1 MVMTLCQNLSQKRMN
16 NRIFLYSSL
25 FLVLILLFDASN
37 NDVSQPVASSQPNIP
52 ETSSTNSERY
62 VEPAQEVIESNR
74 VGLNKNIE
82 VTTDTLRVN
91 ISLSD
96 GAIISSEL
104 LKYLKYFGSSDEKVK
119 LLNDMKGS
127 RYTALANIQSRE
139 LDAPAEYTSVK
150 TKYSLGN
157 NNELTVSIKGIS
169 PGLTE
174 VIKSYTFTR
183 NSHLVKVQQLVK
195 NISNKKIEWRQ
206 YNTLSRGEE
215 TEGNGMLYTY
225 TGAAYFDSEDKF
237 NKIDFADIE
246 DESFQKKVKTSWIS
260 MIQHYFFTAWLP
272 SGEGS
277 DRKTIYTRLL
287 SEDNKNSYQIGSV
300 DNYIALSPGESR
312 SFDSKLYVGPKVQ
325 AEITDLAPGLALT
338 VDYGV
343 LTFLAAPLFWIL
355 EKIHLIF
362 GNWGWSIIM
371 LTILIKIVFFKL
383 SEASYKSMAKMK
395 KLTPRMNALK
405 ERYGDDKKKFSE
417 ALMKIYKEE
426 KVNPLGGCL
435 PILIQIP
442 VFIALYWVII
452 ESVEMRHAPFIGWIE
467 DLSSA
472 DPLYILPV
480 LMGVS
485 MYAQQK
491 LNPAPTDPMQ
501 AKIFLAL
508 PFVFT
513 FLFAT
518 FPSGLVLY
526 WVTNNLLSIA
536 QQYVINKRII
546 T

>member
-1 MVMTLCQNLSQKRMN
+1 MVMTPFQDLGQKHMN

-25 FLVLILLFDASN
+25 FLVLILLFDASSN
-37 NDVSQPVASSQPNIP
+37 NVSQPTASLQPNIP
-52 ETSSTNSERY
+52 ETSSVRNQKNIEPKQDIIKNSR
-62 VEPAQEVIESNR
+62 AGS
-74 VGLNKNIE
+74 NKNIE
-82 VTTDTLRVN
+82 VTTDTLKIN
-91 ISLSD
+91 ISLDD
-96 GAIISSEL
+96 GAITSSEL
-104 LKYLKYFGSSDEKVK
+104 LKYLKNFGSSSEKVK
-119 LLNDMKGS
+119 LLNNTKGS
-127 RYTALANIQSRE
+127 RYTALANVQSRE
-139 LDAPAEYTSVK
+139 SDAPTKYTSVK
-150 TKYSLGN
+150 NKYSLEN
-157 NNELTVSIKGIS
+157 NNKLMVSIKGVS
-169 PGLTE
+169 SGSAE

-183 NSHLVKVQQLVK
+183 NSHLVEVQQLVK

-215 TEGNGMLYTY
+215 TEGNVMLYTY

-237 NKIDFADIE
+237 NKIDFSDIE
-246 DESFQKKVKTSWIS
+246 DGSFQKEVKTSWIS

-272 SGEGS
+272 ANSAS
-277 DRKTIYTRLL
+277 DEKTIYTRLL

-300 DNYIALSPGESR
+300 DNYIALSPGESY
-312 SFDSKLYVGPKVQ
+312 SFNSKLYIGPKVQ

-355 EKIHLIF
+355 EKMHLIF

-383 SEASYKSMAKMK
+383 SESSYKSMAKMK
-395 KLTPRMNALK
+395 KLTPRMTALK
-405 ERYGDDKKKFSE
+405 ERYGDDKKQFSE

-480 LMGVS
+480 LMGIS

-501 AKIFLAL
+501 AKIFLTL

-526 WVTNNLLSIA
+526 WVTNNILSIA

>member
-1 MVMTLCQNLSQKRMN
+1 MN

-25 FLVLILLFDASN
+25 FLVLILLYDASN
-37 NDVSQPVASSQPNIP
+37 NNAMQPTTNSQLSIP
-52 ETSSTNSERY
+52 ETSSTSDQRF
-62 VEPAQEVIESNR
+62 VEPEQKTIKSNR
-74 VGLNKNIE
+74 VDFNKNIE
-82 VTTDTLRVN
+82 VTTDTLKVD
-91 ISLSD
+91 ISLND
-96 GAIISSEL
+96 GAIVSSEL

-119 LLNDMKGS
+119 LLNNTEGL

-139 LDAPAEYTSVK
+139 LGAP
-150 TKYSLGN
+150 TKYVSAKTNYTLGN
-157 NNELTVSIKGIS
+157 NNKLKVSIKGS
-169 PGLTE
+169 SSGLAD

-183 NSHLVKVQQLVK
+183 NSHLVEVQQLVK
-195 NISNKKIEWRQ
+195 NTSNKKIEWRQ

-215 TEGNGMLYTY
+215 TEGNVMLYTY

-237 NKIDFADIE
+237 NKIDFSDIE
-246 DESFQKKVKTSWIS
+246 DDNFLKETRTSWIS

-272 SGEGS
+272 SDKGS
-277 DRKTIYTRLL
+277 DEKTIYTKLL

-300 DNYIALSPGESR
+300 GNYVALSPGESH
-312 SFDSKLYVGPKVQ
+312 SFESKLYIGPKVQ

-383 SEASYKSMAKMK
+383 SESSYKSMAKMK
-395 KLTPRMNALK
+395 KLTPRMTALK
-405 ERYGDDKKKFSE
+405 ERYGDDKKQFSE

-480 LMGVS
+480 LMGIS

-501 AKIFLAL
+501 AKIFLTL

-526 WVTNNLLSIA
+526 WVTNNILSIA

>member
-1 MVMTLCQNLSQKRMN
+1 MN

-37 NDVSQPVASSQPNIP
+37 NDTNQLNTGSQPNIP
-52 ETSSTNSERY
+52 ETSSASDQTRIEPKQEIATDSRASSNS
-62 VEPAQEVIESNR
+62 
-74 VGLNKNIE
+74 NIE
-82 VTTDTLRVN
+82 IITDTLKVN
-91 ISLSD
+91 ISLND
-96 GAIISSEL
+96 GAIVSSEL

-119 LLNDMKGS
+119 LLNNIKGS
-127 RYTALANIQSRE
+127 RYTALANVQSRE
-139 LDAPAEYTSVK
+139 LDAPAKYTSAK
-150 TKYSLGN
+150 NKYSLGN
-157 NNELTVSIKGIS
+157 NNELTVSIKGRAS
-169 PGLTE
+169 GLTE

-195 NISNKKIEWRQ
+195 NTSNKTIEWRQ

-215 TEGNGMLYTY
+215 TEGSVMLYTY

-237 NKIDFADIE
+237 NKIDFSDIE
-246 DESFQKKVKTSWIS
+246 DESFQKVVKTSWIS

-272 SGEGS
+272 SDKSS
-277 DRKTIYTRLL
+277 DKKTIYTRLL
-287 SEDNKNSYQIGSV
+287 VDDNKNSYQIGSV
-300 DNYIALSPGESR
+300 DDYIALSPGESQ
-312 SFDSKLYVGPKVQ
+312 SFDSKLYIGPKVQ
-325 AEITDLAPGLALT
+325 AEIKDLAPGLALT

-355 EKIHLIF
+355 EKIHLVF

-383 SEASYKSMAKMK
+383 SESSYKSMAKMK
-395 KLTPRMNALK
+395 KLTPRMTALK

-485 MYAQQK
+485 MYVQQK

-501 AKIFLAL
+501 AKIFLTL

-526 WVTNNLLSIA
+526 WVTNNILSIA

>member
-1 MVMTLCQNLSQKRMN
+1 MN

-25 FLVLILLFDASN
+25 FLVLILLFDASSN
-37 NDVSQPVASSQPNIP
+37 NVSQSIVSSQPNIP
-52 ETSSTNSERY
+52 ETSSASNQKNI
-62 VEPAQEVIESNR
+62 EPKQNIIKSSR
-74 VGLNKNIE
+74 GSSNKNIE
-82 VTTDTLRVN
+82 VTTDTLKIN
-91 ISLSD
+91 ISLDD
-96 GAIISSEL
+96 GAITSSEL
-104 LKYLKYFGSSDEKVK
+104 LKYLKNFGSSSEKVK
-119 LLNDMKGS
+119 LLNNTKGS
-127 RYTALANIQSRE
+127 RYTALANVQSRE
-139 LDAPAEYTSVK
+139 SDAPTKYTSVK
-150 TKYSLGN
+150 NKYSLEN
-157 NNELTVSIKGIS
+157 NNKLMVSIKGVS
-169 PGLTE
+169 SGSAE

-183 NSHLVKVQQLVK
+183 NSHLVEVQQLVK

-215 TEGNGMLYTY
+215 TEGNVMLYTY

-237 NKIDFADIE
+237 NKIDFSDIE
-246 DESFQKKVKTSWIS
+246 DGSFQKEVKTSWIS

-272 SGEGS
+272 ADSAS
-277 DRKTIYTRLL
+277 DEKTIYTRLL

-300 DNYIALSPGESR
+300 DNYIALSPGESY
-312 SFDSKLYVGPKVQ
+312 SFNSKLYIGPKVQ

-355 EKIHLIF
+355 EKMHLIF

-383 SEASYKSMAKMK
+383 SESSYKSMAKMK
-395 KLTPRMNALK
+395 KLTPRMTALK
-405 ERYGDDKKKFSE
+405 ERYGDDKKQFSE

-480 LMGVS
+480 LMGIS

-501 AKIFLAL
+501 AKIFLTL

-526 WVTNNLLSIA
+526 WVTNNILSIA

>member
-1 MVMTLCQNLSQKRMN
+1 MVMTPSQNESKKHMN

-37 NDVSQPVASSQPNIP
+37 NTEDFKSANTQPNIP
-52 ETSSTNSERY
+52 ETSSSTIGEYIEPKQETIEDNNYVSSNS
-62 VEPAQEVIESNR
+62 
-74 VGLNKNIE
+74 IE
-82 VTTDTLRVN
+82 VTTDTLRVK
-91 ISLSD
+91 IRLSD
-96 GAIISSEL
+96 GALVSSEL
-104 LKYLKYFGSSDEKVK
+104 LKYPKRFGYPDEKIK
-119 LLNDMKGS
+119 LLDDTEGF
-127 RYTALANIQSRE
+127 RYTALANIQSK
-139 LDAPAEYTSVK
+139 DAKTPSEYTSAK
-150 TKYSLGN
+150 TKYSLN
-157 NNELTVSIKGIS
+157 NNNKLTVSISGS
-169 PGLTE
+169 SLDS
-174 VIKSYTFTR
+174 IKVTKLYTFTR
-183 NSHLVKVQQLVK
+183 NSHLVEIQQLVK
-195 NISNKKIEWRQ
+195 NNSTNNNEWRQ

-237 NKIDFADIE
+237 NKIDFSDIE
-246 DESFQKKVKTSWIS
+246 DENFQKQAKTSWIS

-272 SGEGS
+272 TNS
-277 DRKTIYTRLL
+277 DSNKKTIYTRLL
-287 SEDNKNSYQIGSV
+287 SIDNKNNYQIASV
-300 DNYIALSPGESR
+300 DSYVNLSPGKSET
-312 SFDSKLYVGPKVQ
+312 FYSKLYIGPKVQ

-343 LTFLAAPLFWIL
+343 LTFLAAPLFWVL

-383 SEASYKSMAKMK
+383 SESSYKSMAKMK
-395 KLTPRMNALK
+395 KLTPRMTALK
-405 ERYGDDKKKFSE
+405 ERYGDDKKQFSE

-452 ESVEMRHAPFIGWIE
+452 ESVEMRHAPFIGWIQ

-480 LMGVS
+480 LMGIS

-501 AKIFLAL
+501 AKIFLTL

-526 WVTNNLLSIA
+526 WVTNNILSIA

>member
-1 MVMTLCQNLSQKRMN
+1 
-16 NRIFLYSSL
+16 
-25 FLVLILLFDASN
+25 
-37 NDVSQPVASSQPNIP
+37 
-52 ETSSTNSERY
+52 
-62 VEPAQEVIESNR
+62 
-74 VGLNKNIE
+74 
-82 VTTDTLRVN
+82 
-91 ISLSD
+91 
-96 GAIISSEL
+96 
-104 LKYLKYFGSSDEKVK
+104 
-119 LLNDMKGS
+119 
-127 RYTALANIQSRE
+127 
-139 LDAPAEYTSVK
+139 
-150 TKYSLGN
+150 
-157 NNELTVSIKGIS
+157 
-169 PGLTE
+169 
-174 VIKSYTFTR
+174 
-183 NSHLVKVQQLVK
+183 
-195 NISNKKIEWRQ
+195 
-206 YNTLSRGEE
+206 
-215 TEGNGMLYTY
+215 
-225 TGAAYFDSEDKF
+225 
-237 NKIDFADIE
+237 
-246 DESFQKKVKTSWIS
+246 
-260 MIQHYFFTAWLP
+260 
-272 SGEGS
+272 
-277 DRKTIYTRLL
+277 
-287 SEDNKNSYQIGSV
+287 
-300 DNYIALSPGESR
+300 LSPGESQ
-312 SFDSKLYVGPKVQ
+312 SFDSKLYIGPKVQ

-343 LTFLAAPLFWIL
+343 LTFLAAPLFWVL

-395 KLTPRMNALK
+395 KLTPRMTALK
-405 ERYGDDKKKFSE
+405 ERYGDDKKQFSE

-480 LMGVS
+480 LMGIS

-501 AKIFLAL
+501 AKIFLTL

-526 WVTNNLLSIA
+526 WVTNNILSIA

>member
-1 MVMTLCQNLSQKRMN
+1 MN

-37 NDVSQPVASSQPNIP
+37 NTDVHVKESIQPSIP
-52 ETSSTNSERY
+52 ETSSSASNNY
-62 VEPAQEVIESNR
+62 VEPKQEILTTKPVNP
-74 VGLNKNIE
+74 NNTIE
-82 VTTDTLRVN
+82 VLTDTLNVKIR
-91 ISLSD
+91 LSD
-96 GAIISSEL
+96 GALVSSEL
-104 LKYLKYFGSSDEKVK
+104 LKYPKRFGFPDEKVK
-119 LLNDMKGS
+119 LLDDTEGS
-127 RYTALANIQSRE
+127 RYTALANVQSKE
-139 LDAPAEYTSVK
+139 AKAPNEYTSVRK
-150 TKYSLGN
+150 KYSLSN
-157 NNELTVSIKGIS
+157 NDSLTVSISG
-169 PGLTE
+169 
-174 VIKSYTFTR
+174 KSSDLIQITKHYTFNK
-183 NSHLVKVQQLVK
+183 NSHLVEVQQVVQ
-195 NISNKKIEWRQ
+195 NKSLKDSEWRQ

-215 TEGNGMLYTY
+215 TEGNAMLYTY
-225 TGAAYFDSEDKF
+225 TGAAYFDNEDKF
-237 NKIDFADIE
+237 NKIDFSDIE
-246 DESFQKKVKTSWIS
+246 DESFQKETMRGWIS

-272 SGEGS
+272 STKASEK
-277 DRKTIYTRLL
+277 KTIYTRLL
-287 SEDNKNSYQIGSV
+287 SIDNKNSYQIGSV
-300 DNYIALSPGESR
+300 DSYFNLSPGESK

-343 LTFLAAPLFWIL
+343 LTFLAAPLFWVL
-355 EKIHLIF
+355 EKIHLVF

-383 SEASYKSMAKMK
+383 SESSYKSMAKMK
-395 KLTPRMNALK
+395 KLTPRMTALK
-405 ERYGDDKKKFSE
+405 ERFGDDKKQFSE

-452 ESVEMRHAPFIGWIE
+452 ESVEMRHAPFVGWIV

-501 AKIFLAL
+501 AKIFLTL

-526 WVTNNLLSIA
+526 WVTNNILSIA

>member
-1 MVMTLCQNLSQKRMN
+1 MVMTPFQDLGQKRMN

-25 FLVLILLFDASN
+25 FLVLILLFDASSN
-37 NDVSQPVASSQPNIP
+37 NVSQPTASLQPNIP
-52 ETSSTNSERY
+52 ETSSVRNQKNIEPKQDIIKNSR
-62 VEPAQEVIESNR
+62 AGS
-74 VGLNKNIE
+74 NKNIE
-82 VTTDTLRVN
+82 VTTDTLKIN
-91 ISLSD
+91 ISLDD
-96 GAIISSEL
+96 GAITSSEL
-104 LKYLKYFGSSDEKVK
+104 LKYLKNFGSSSEKVK
-119 LLNDMKGS
+119 LLNNTKGS
-127 RYTALANIQSRE
+127 RYTALANVQSRE
-139 LDAPAEYTSVK
+139 SDAPTKYTSVK
-150 TKYSLGN
+150 NKYSLEN
-157 NNELTVSIKGIS
+157 NNKLMVSIKGVS
-169 PGLTE
+169 SGSAE

-183 NSHLVKVQQLVK
+183 NSHLVEVQQLVK
-195 NISNKKIEWRQ
+195 NISNKEIEWRQ

-215 TEGNGMLYTY
+215 TEGNVMLYTY

-237 NKIDFADIE
+237 NKIDFSDIE
-246 DESFQKKVKTSWIS
+246 DGSFQKEVKTSWIS

-272 SGEGS
+272 ANSAS
-277 DRKTIYTRLL
+277 DEKTIYTRLL

-300 DNYIALSPGESR
+300 DNYIALSPGESY
-312 SFDSKLYVGPKVQ
+312 SFNSKLYIGPKVQ

-355 EKIHLIF
+355 EKMHLIF

-383 SEASYKSMAKMK
+383 SESSYKSMAKMK
-395 KLTPRMNALK
+395 KLTPRMTALK
-405 ERYGDDKKKFSE
+405 ERYGDDKKQFSE

-480 LMGVS
+480 LMGIS

-501 AKIFLAL
+501 AKIFLTL

-526 WVTNNLLSIA
+526 WVTNNILSIA